1 MVGVEDFILQGEDPF
16 LHLLQVEQVVDEGL
30 HERNLREDYF
40 AEFYA
45 FCPLRRVCREQVP
58 EELQEEENGE
68 ERSSQLVTDRRC
80 VALSLL
86 AGVISLIAFFVVDI
100 LFDLTSAIPH
110 VDRRC
115 LLAVIGDLL
124 DCEGDE
130 PVQKEA

>member
-1 MVGVEDFILQGEDPF
+1 M
-16 LHLLQVEQVVDEGL
+16 
-30 HERNLREDYF
+30 
-40 AEFYA
+40 
-45 FCPLRRVCREQVP
+45 
-58 EELQEEENGE
+58 
-68 ERSSQLVTDRRC
+68 TDRRC

-100 LFDLTSAIPH
+100 LFDLTSAFTH